1 MPGQDRSDSQD
12 REWDDERP
20 RRRARRGTRRGK
32 SPLGRLFGLVKLAV
46 FLMPAARFLFG
57 SLFADCRARP
67 SFGDWTSML
76 GATACAR
83 QEMMGNALSM
93 QDNFALLKRLID

>member
-12 REWDDERP
+12 REWDEERP
-20 RRRARRGTRRGK
+20 RRRPRRGK

-46 FLMPAARFLFG
+46 FLMPAALFLFG